1 MNRNL
6 TALSLMTL
14 LLAACVPGC
23 LFSSEVEYTT
33 CSDDDNCLKIA
44 FEVKEE
50 YQNTDENPQKLGDRL
65 GELMGQEVEI
75 YPVAS
80 AAATI
85 EALRFGNAD
94 IGFLDGGAAWLSWNE
109 YGLQVAAAEQKA
121 DGRAYYH
128 AVAWVHKD
136 SDMAQASMNG
146 DVDQALT
153 LMEGK
158 ISCHTSALG
167 SSGML
172 LPMGYLINN
181 SYMDVVG
188 DVNEIDS
195 LHATVTSH
203 FSEDSS
209 IPDSGTPYYRYIG
222 SLRCLAE
229 HTLGDAT
236 DYISFAKDPTV
247 PDYCGDDPQDW
258 CFEGD
263 FTSTEDFYPIGGYDS
278 ETGEINTP
286 FGKAPSHPVMY
297 NPDVFTPAEVQALQD
312 AFTTMSNN
320 DADLKIL
327 DDVLSTP
334 GMTIIDTESHLGSYG
349 DAIGDVPGITAYFND
364 KISKTSSSSS
374 SDTPWGLIVPSVLI
388 VAGGAVFYFTRVKAS
403 TSSAPDAP
411 EEATSE
417 APIEE

>member
-23 LFSSEVEYTT
+23 LFSSEAEYTT

-158 ISCHTSALG
+158 TKIGKEHLFASLKDVMERR
-167 SSGML
+167 GMAYRVA
-172 LPMGYLINN
+172 PYAPPQAKAKA
-181 SYMDVVG
+181 DV
-188 DVNEIDS
+188 
-195 LHATVTSH
+195 
-203 FSEDSS
+203 
-209 IPDSGTPYYRYIG
+209 Y
-222 SLRCLAE
+222 
-229 HTLGDAT
+229 
-236 DYISFAKDPTV
+236 
-247 PDYCGDDPQDW
+247 
-258 CFEGD
+258 
-263 FTSTEDFYPIGGYDS
+263 
-278 ETGEINTP
+278 
-286 FGKAPSHPVMY
+286 
-297 NPDVFTPAEVQALQD
+297 VQ
-312 AFTTMSNN
+312 
-320 DADLKIL
+320 
-327 DDVLSTP
+327 
-334 GMTIIDTESHLGSYG
+334 
-349 DAIGDVPGITAYFND
+349 
-364 KISKTSSSSS
+364 
-374 SDTPWGLIVPSVLI
+374 
-388 VAGGAVFYFTRVKAS
+388 
-403 TSSAPDAP
+403 
-411 EEATSE
+411 
-417 APIEE
+417 